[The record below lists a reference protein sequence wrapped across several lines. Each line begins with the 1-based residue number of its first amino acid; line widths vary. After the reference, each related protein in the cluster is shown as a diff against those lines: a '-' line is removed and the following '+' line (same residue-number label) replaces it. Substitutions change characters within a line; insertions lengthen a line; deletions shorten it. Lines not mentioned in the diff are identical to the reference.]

1 MTKIKVL
8 DRYIGLE
15 QSIKVIQ
22 EYNSLSNIK
31 DNTDYTLL
39 TKEQIQDIIN
49 SLNDPILLECALSEV
64 LENK

>member
-1 MTKIKVL
+1 MNKIKVL
-8 DRYIGLE
+8 DGYIGLE

-22 EYNSLSNIK
+22 AYNSLSNIK

-39 TKEQIQDIIN
+39 TKVQLQDIIN
-49 SLNDPILLECALSEV
+49 SLNDAILLECALYEV